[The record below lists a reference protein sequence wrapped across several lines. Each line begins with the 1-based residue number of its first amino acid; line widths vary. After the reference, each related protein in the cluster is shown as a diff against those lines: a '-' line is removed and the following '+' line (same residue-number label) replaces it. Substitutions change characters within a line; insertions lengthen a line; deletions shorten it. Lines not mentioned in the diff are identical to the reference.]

1 MAEGNRG
8 VRRMAAY
15 GLVALGALL
24 LLDGLWIPAKAVLAQ
39 HLLERA
45 WQRALSGRP
54 RATPWPWADTYPVA
68 RLTVAGRS
76 ILVLADS
83 GGHGLAFGPTHVAG
97 SAAPGR
103 PGITVISAHR
113 DTHFRGLDRIKPGE
127 TITLETRDGRRHRY
141 RTTGARVLPTPEITL
156 PEGEGPPGLVL
167 VTCWPLDG
175 LVPGR
180 PERYALFADELPAE
194 QSAAIRTSIRR

>member
-8 VRRMAAY
+8 ARRIAVL
-15 GLVALGALL
+15 GLLALGALL
-24 LLDGLWIPAKAVLAQ
+24 VLDGLWIPAKAVLAQ

-68 RLTVAGRS
+68 RLTVGGRS
-76 ILVLADS
+76 VLVLADS

-97 SAAPGR
+97 SAPPGR

-113 DTHFRGLDRIKPGE
+113 DTHFRGLDRVKPGE
-127 TITLETRDGRRHRY
+127 TITLQTLDGRTRRY
-141 RTTGARVLPTPEITL
+141 RTTGARVLPSPAITL
-156 PEGEGPPGLVL
+156 PEGGGRSGLAL

-194 QSAAIRTSIRR
+194 RPAAIRTSIRR